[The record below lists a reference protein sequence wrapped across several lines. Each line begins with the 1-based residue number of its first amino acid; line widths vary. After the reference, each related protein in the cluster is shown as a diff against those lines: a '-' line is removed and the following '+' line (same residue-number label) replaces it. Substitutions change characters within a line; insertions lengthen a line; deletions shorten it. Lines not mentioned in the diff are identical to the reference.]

1 MNTTATATVPA
12 QVGAGRTV
20 HQAGG
25 TAANTLCDR
34 PVSRVLTAEEAAKKG
49 KACAL
54 CAKVADNLTAIRAT
68 VAPVAEATAAADE
81 ADALTRDDLAGTVI
95 CPTCHVGVGA
105 RCVTRAGKPARD
117 WHGARIEALDQAA
130 GIAHHRATAPGR
142 ELCPGIDHQ
151 AEQALLTAYADR
163 INTAAESAE
172 APAAEQVP
180 AEAALAVEAT
190 PVWRTLKNA
199 GASGAFMIY
208 GDLHE
213 ARGKLIFTS
222 WGTAKQIKG
231 QPYTFTRQWSGNRG
245 FNRYLEDTEGRTVE
259 FNGGM
264 ATRVWMVDGI
274 PAPAADVAEQAPAD
288 EQEAPEVPAV
298 EEAPE
303 VDDAPA
309 EAAEL
314 AEVEEA
320 PGVDEAPVELVRVTA
335 YTAAREALHIN
346 GQDNDDRTLTLEASA
361 VQETVAAMR
370 RMPRWNAAQE
380 RFTVNKVALIVARS
394 AEGERVWVRGEAA
407 PIRVDFAGN
416 PIAEDAP
423 AEPGTVD
430 MAAVLAATRVLRRRA
445 EVQRVIAS
453 RTAST
458 PDEAPT
464 A

>member
-1 MNTTATATVPA
+1 MNATTTTSPA
-12 QVGAGRTV
+12 QVGKGRTV
-20 HQAGG
+20 HQVPTGEMV
-25 TAANTLCDR
+25 TLCG
-34 PVSRVLTAEEAAKKG
+34 STATSLLAAAEAQKG
-49 KACAL
+49 KACAKCTKIAAL
-54 CAKVADNLTAIRAT
+54 RT
-68 VAPVAEATAAADE
+68 AEA
-81 ADALTRDDLAGTVI
+81 
-95 CPTCHVGVGA
+95 
-105 RCVTRAGKPARD
+105 
-117 WHGARIEALDQAA
+117 
-130 GIAHHRATAPGR
+130 AP
-142 ELCPGIDHQ
+142 
-151 AEQALLTAYADR
+151 
-163 INTAAESAE
+163 E
-172 APAAEQVP
+172 APAAEETP
-180 AEAALAVEAT
+180 AAEQAPTEAAPAVEAT
-190 PVWRTLKNA
+190 PVWRTLKGA
-199 GASGAFMIY
+199 GTDGAFMIY

-298 EEAPE
+298 QEATE

-309 EAAEL
+309 EVAEP
-314 AEVEEA
+314 AEAEEAPEADDAPVEEA
-320 PGVDEAPVELVRVTA
+320 PETEDAPAEPVQVTA
-335 YTAAREALHIN
+335 YTAALEALHIN
-346 GQDNDDRTLTLEASA
+346 GKDNDDRTLTLDAST

-458 PDEAPT
+458 PAEAPT